1 MKLNFENA
9 KVIIQPRK
17 GGLEPAIFIT
27 ESDKIH
33 MVTIGPDSNFYIS
46 DEGNVGERYD
56 SSGNYCEGSKQNSS
70 VDFVSEDRYDEMEE
84 SNMKRITEEQLK
96 ELPFGSMIRIIW
108 NDSCYHKPDEEYCG
122 VIFGDKIGYDDGK
135 IDSVS
140 TIAESIYNNCCMV
153 YLM

>member
-9 KVIIQPRK
+9 KVVIQPRK

-27 ESDKIH
+27 EGEKIY
-33 MVTIGPDSNFYIS
+33 MVTIGPDSNFCIS

-56 SSGNYCEGSKQNSS
+56 NNGNYCEGSKQNSS
-70 VDFVSEDRYDEMEE
+70 VNFVSEDRYDEMEE

-96 ELPFGSMIRIIW
+96 ELPFGSMIKVIW
-108 NDSCYHKPDEEYCG
+108 NDSCYHKPDEEYYG
-122 VIFGDKIGYDDGK
+122 IIFGDKIGYEDGK
-135 IDSVS
+135 IDSVF
-140 TIAESIYNNCCMV
+140 TIAESMYNNCCMV